1 MNQETSTS
9 KDGPKFAI
17 IGGGMAGILCA
28 VKLRQNGYANFTIYE
43 KAERLG
49 GTWRENTYPGI
60 ACDVPSHS
68 YCYEFEPNPNW
79 SRTCSPG
86 AEILAYFEN
95 VAEKYGV
102 AEHVLFE
109 TEVTRLRFED
119 GNWHLNCKDGRSDI
133 VDFVI
138 AATGVL
144 HHPSYP
150 VVTGLDTF
158 AGPMFHSARWDHSI
172 ELKGKRIGIIG
183 TGSSAIQIVG
193 DLAGNVAKL
202 VQFQRTP
209 QWILPRANPSYSEEE
224 KQYFRDNPGAIH
236 EIRAEQML
244 MFEQGFS
251 SAVVG
256 ENPKALAKI
265 QAATLANLEDN
276 VKDPVLQEKLRPK
289 YQAACKRLIM
299 ADNYYEAIQHPDS
312 ELVIEA
318 IDGVEPAG
326 VRTADDKLHELDVL
340 VIATGFKVDQ
350 FLRPIEVVGRDGKT
364 LEEAWA
370 DRPSA
375 YLSVC
380 APGFPN
386 LIMLNGPNGPV
397 GNFSLIDVA
406 DIQLEFFLMLVEEL
420 QARDLT
426 AFAPKSEAAER
437 FEAERV
443 EATKNTVWVSGC
455 NSWYLD
461 DRGVPAAWPW
471 SMQRFRTALGKPVLS
486 DFEFTT

>member
-1 MNQETSTS
+1 
-9 KDGPKFAI
+9 
-17 IGGGMAGILCA
+17 MAGILSA
-28 VKLRQNGYANFTIYE
+28 IKLQQNGYTNFTIYE

-79 SRTCSPG
+79 SHTCSPG
-86 AEILAYFEN
+86 AEILKYFEN
-95 VAEKYGV
+95 VANKYGV
-102 AEHVLFE
+102 TERVRFN
-109 TEVTRLRFED
+109 TEVSQLRFEESR
-119 GNWHLNCKDGRSDI
+119 WHLQCSDGHSDT

-150 VVTGLDTF
+150 DIPGLHTF
-158 AGPMFHSARWDHSI
+158 AGTSFHTARWDHSI
-172 ELKGKRIGIIG
+172 DLEDKRVGIIG

-209 QWILPRANPSYSEEE
+209 QWILSRPNPPYSEEE
-224 KQYFRDNPGAIH
+224 KQYFRDNPDAMQK
-236 EIRAEQML
+236 IRAEQMQ
-244 MFEQGFS
+244 MFEHGFS

-256 ENPKALAKI
+256 ENPEALARI
-265 QAATLANLEDN
+265 QEATLANLEDN
-276 VKDPVLQEKLRPK
+276 VKDPVLREKLRPD

-312 ELVIEA
+312 ELVTEA
-318 IDGVEPAG
+318 IDAVEPGG
-326 VRTADDKLHELDVL
+326 VRTDDGRLHELDVL

-350 FLRPIEVVGRDGKT
+350 FLRPIEVIGRDGTT

-386 LIMLNGPNGPV
+386 LVMLNGPNGPV

-406 DIQLEFFLMLVEEL
+406 DIQLEFFLKLVKAV
-420 QARDLT
+420 QGGDCT
-426 AFAPKSEAAER
+426 AFAPKPEAAEQ

-443 EATKNTVWVSGC
+443 VATKNTVWVSGC

-471 SMQRFRTALGKPVLS
+471 SMQRFRSVLFEPNLD
-486 DFEFTT
+486 DFELTG